1 MDKRLVKKSVNKNID
16 SELEQLNDIVTHK
29 KFIMDSAGLLCR
41 YFIKNNNLDMALE
54 TLKVSFAHD
63 ISKSNKDEFL
73 GFSHMITED
82 DKNKVIKL
90 HYERN
95 KHHPEFWDDIKNI
108 DEITMIEMSIDF
120 FARSLQFKTD
130 PVEYVIKENKKK
142 FNFPKNILSK
152 IINYLNIMKKENK
165 K

>member
-1 MDKRLVKKSVNKNID
+1 MDKRLVKKSINKNID
-16 SELEQLNDIVTHK
+16 SELEQLNDIITHK
-29 KFIMDSAGLLCR
+29 KFIMDSAGLLCK

-63 ISKSNKDEFL
+63 ISKSNKD
-73 GFSHMITED
+73 
-82 DKNKVIKL
+82 
-90 HYERN
+90 
-95 KHHPEFWDDIKNI
+95 EFWDDIKNI

-130 PVEYVIKENKKK
+130 PVEYVIKENKKR

>member
-73 GFSHMITED
+73 GFSHQP
-82 DKNKVIKL
+82 L
-90 HYERN
+90 H
-95 KHHPEFWDDIKNI
+95 
-108 DEITMIEMSIDF
+108 SIQ
-120 FARSLQFKTD
+120 RQMWMPTLQ
-130 PVEYVIKENKKK
+130 N
-142 FNFPKNILSK
+142 
-152 IINYLNIMKKENK
+152 
-165 K
+165 